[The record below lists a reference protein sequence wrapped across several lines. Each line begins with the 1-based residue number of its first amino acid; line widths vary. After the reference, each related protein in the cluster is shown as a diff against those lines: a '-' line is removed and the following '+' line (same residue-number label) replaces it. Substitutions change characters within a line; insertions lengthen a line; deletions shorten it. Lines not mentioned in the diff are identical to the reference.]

1 MLKTFI
7 PPAAMPSEQ
16 KVHGLAKVAE
26 LKRQVMKAKSERNGV
41 QEFFEGLRQSRY
53 RKWIYCLSEIS
64 SDRWNIR
71 YEHLSERERLSI
83 IRTMTELRDLV
94 DDFPKELTAEDAK
107 VI

>member
-7 PPAAMPSEQ
+7 PPSSMSPEQ

-26 LKRQVMKAKSERNGV
+26 LRRQLSNAQGDKNLV
-41 QEFFEGLRQSRY
+41 QEFFEGLRQTRY
-53 RKWIYCLSEIS
+53 RKWLYCLSEIS

-71 YEHLSERERLSI
+71 YGDLSDRERLSI
-83 IRTMTELRDLV
+83 IRAMTELRDLV
-94 DDFPKELTAEDAK
+94 DSFPRELSLDDAK